1 MEGVA
6 MVATAAAMVMALGI
20 DPVAA
25 MAVGCLPL
33 WPEDMVEAMAAAME
47 ALMAAAVAGVPM
59 VWEWATELVMVVAP
73 CTAHLA
79 VMAEEAMP
87 TAVMVAAADMAA
99 AGMAVAGTVVIIRT
113 GDDRNPRRG
122 EDLYC
127 YSKTTVPLR

>member
-33 WPEDMVEAMAAAME
+33 WPEDMVEAMAAAMG

-59 VWEWATELVMVVAP
+59 VWEWATELVIVVAP
-73 CTAHLA
+73 CTAHLD
-79 VMAEEAMP
+79 MAEEAMP